1 MTTAALRKPPLWAP
15 HLSALQWALLFSVGV
30 HLALLAVRFV
40 DPDFQRAFERT
51 SLEVVLVNTRADEKP
66 LKPQAIAQYNL
77 AGGGDAA
84 DARLMTASPLPN
96 LGQEVV
102 GTDVLDQT
110 QRRNDAMKEE
120 QEQLLARAREQLA
133 AIPTYTPA
141 ELASNPE
148 AREQEE
154 RRKTLMKQMAIVEA
168 RIQEQN
174 ARPRKRYLSPATLG
188 SVYALYYDDLR
199 RMIERRGTEHFPE
212 YGGKKLYGELMMALL
227 INHDGRVLDAH
238 VIAGSGNR
246 MLDRLAEAI
255 ATTAGPFGNFTPA
268 MRKDTDQI
276 DITAR
281 FRFTREQTLETTL
294 QSDQVDSAVQELK

>member
-1 MTTAALRKPPLWAP
+1 MV
-15 HLSALQWALLFSVGV
+15 LLT
-30 HLALLAVRFV
+30 LRFV
-40 DPDFQRAFERT
+40 DPEGFQRAFQSE

-66 LKPQAIAQYNL
+66 VKAQAIAQHSL

-84 DARLMTASPLPN
+84 DAKLMSASPLPN
-96 LGQEVV
+96 LGQEAV
-102 GTDVLDQT
+102 GSDAIDQN
-110 QRRNDAMKEE
+110 QRRIDAMKEE

-141 ELASNPE
+141 ELARNPE

-154 RRKTLMKQMAIVEA
+154 YRRNLSKQIAIVEA

-188 SVYALYYDDLR
+188 SVYALYYDGLR
-199 RMIERRGTEHFPE
+199 HLIERRGTEHFPE

-227 INHDGRVLDAH
+227 INHDGRVLDAR

-246 MLDRLAEAI
+246 VLDRLAEAI
-255 ATTAGPFGNFTPA
+255 AADAGPFGNFTPA
-268 MRKDTDQI
+268 MRKDADEI

-281 FRFTREQTLETTL
+281 FRFTHEQTLETTL
-294 QSDQVDSAVQELK
+294 QSDPTDSAVQELK